1 MKKIAIHWQIIIGMV
16 LGIIVGLVLINTGG
30 NQFSND
36 WIKPFG
42 VMFINALKLIAVPL
56 VLFSLIKGITSLT
69 DVSQLSAMGGKTL
82 FVYLCTTIVAV
93 SLGLLLVNI
102 TQPGKGFTE
111 ETRKEF
117 SESFAKDTQK
127 RTGQALK
134 VKNDGPLQPL
144 VDMIPGN
151 VFASFTDNKNMLQ
164 VIFFAILFG
173 VAMVM
178 VNSPVVA
185 PIKKAFDGLNEIV
198 IQMVNIIMLFAP
210 YGVFALLCSLLVDIA
225 GENPER
231 ALELLKVLAMYGA
244 TVIVGLAIMITI
256 FYPLLVQF
264 FAKFKYKDFFKG
276 IFPAQMMAFS
286 TSSSAATLPVTMERV
301 EKHLGVSNETASF
314 VLPLGATV
322 NMDGTSLYQGVAAVF
337 IAQAYGLD
345 LTIGQQLG
353 IVLTATLAS
362 IGAAAVPGA
371 GIVMLVIVLEQA
383 KIPVEGIALILA
395 PDRIL
400 DMCRTIVNVTG
411 DASVC
416 MIVENTKKKMDT
428 IPKELTVS

>member
-1 MKKIAIHWQIIIGMV
+1 MKKLALHWQIIIGMV
-16 LGIIVGLVLINTGG
+16 LGILVGLLLINTGLG
-30 NQFSND
+30 QISND

-42 VMFINALKLIAVPL
+42 VIFINALKLIAVPL

-69 DVSQLSAMGGKTL
+69 DISQLSSMGGRTL
-82 FVYLCTTIVAV
+82 FIYLCTTIVAV
-93 SLGLLLVNI
+93 TLGLLLVNI
-102 TQPGKGFTE
+102 TKPGKGFTE

-117 SESFAKDTQK
+117 SESFRQDTEK
-127 RTGQALK
+127 RTGDAFK
-134 VKNDGPLQPL
+134 VKEQGPLQPL
-144 VDMIPGN
+144 VDMVPGN
-151 VFASFTDNKNMLQ
+151 VFMSFTDNKNMLQ

-173 VAMVM
+173 VAIVM
-178 VNSPVVA
+178 VDSPVVE
-185 PIKKAFDGLNEIV
+185 PVKRAFEALNEIV
-198 IQMVNIIMLFAP
+198 IQMVNIIMMFAP

-225 GENPER
+225 GDNPDR
-231 ALELLKVLAMYGA
+231 ALELLSVLAQYSI
-244 TVIVGLAIMITI
+244 TVVVGLAIMVTV
-256 FYPLLVQF
+256 FYPALVQIF
-264 FAKFKYKDFFKG
+264 SKFKYKDFFKG

-286 TSSSAATLPVTMERV
+286 TSSSAATLPVTLERV

-383 KIPVEGIALILA
+383 KVPVEGIALILA

-416 MIVENTKKKMDT
+416 MLVEKFKKKGKIVPDQVP
-428 IPKELTVS
+428 I

>member
-16 LGIIVGLVLINTGG
+16 LGIIVGLVLINTGLG
-30 NQFSND
+30 HISND

-42 VMFINALKLIAVPL
+42 TIFINTLKLIAVPL
-56 VLFSLIKGITSLT
+56 VLFSLVKGITSLT
-69 DVSQLSAMGGKTL
+69 DVSQLSSMGGRTV
-82 FVYLCTTIVAV
+82 FIYLCTTVVAV
-93 SLGLLLVNI
+93 ALGLILVNV

-117 SESFAKDTQK
+117 SENFKSDTEK
-127 RTGQALK
+127 RTGDALK
-134 VKNDGPLQPL
+134 VKEQGPLQPL
-144 VDMIPGN
+144 VDMVPEN

-173 VAMVM
+173 VAIVM
-178 VNSPVVA
+178 VNSPVVE
-185 PIKKAFDGLNEIV
+185 PIKRAFDGLNEIV

-225 GENPER
+225 GDNPER
-231 ALELLKVLAMYGA
+231 AVELLSVLAQYSI
-244 TVIVGLAIMITI
+244 TVVVGLAIMITL
-256 FYPLLVQF
+256 FYPTLVQI

-286 TSSSAATLPVTMERV
+286 TSSSAATLPVTLERV

-416 MIVENTKKKMDT
+416 MLVEKFKKKGED
-428 IPKELTVS
+428 IPEQVPV

>member
-16 LGIIVGLVLINTGG
+16 LGIVVGLILISAGWG
-30 NQFSND
+30 QFSND

-42 VMFINALKLIAVPL
+42 KIFINSLKLIAVPL
-56 VLFSLIKGITSLT
+56 VLFSLVKGITSLT
-69 DVSQLSAMGGKTL
+69 DVSQLSSMGGKTVL
-82 FVYLCTTIVAV
+82 IYVSTTIVAV
-93 SLGLLLVNI
+93 TLGLLLVNI
-102 TQPGKGFTE
+102 TNPGKGFTE

-117 SESFAKDTQK
+117 SANYASDTEMRAGSAKEVQGK
-127 RTGQALK
+127 
-134 VKNDGPLQPL
+134 GPLQPL
-144 VDMIPGN
+144 VD
-151 VFASFTDNKNMLQ
+151 VVTDNIFVSFADNAKMLQ

-178 VNSPVVA
+178 VNSPVVE
-185 PIKKAFDGLNEIV
+185 PIKRAFDGLNEIV

-210 YGVFALLCSLLVDIA
+210 FGVFALLCSLLVDIA
-225 GENPER
+225 GDNPDR
-231 ALELLKVLAMYGA
+231 AVELLGVLAQYSL
-244 TVIVGLAIMITI
+244 TVVFGLGLMIFG
-256 FYPLLVQF
+256 FYPMLVRVF
-264 FAKFKYKDFFKG
+264 GKFKYKDFFSG

-353 IVLTATLAS
+353 IVVTATLAS
-362 IGAAAVPGA
+362 IGSAAVPGA

-400 DMCRTIVNVTG
+400 DMCRTVVNVTG
-411 DASVC
+411 DATVC
-416 MIVENTKKKMDT
+416 MLVEKTKKKSE
-428 IPKELTVS
+428 IPSESVKV